1 VDWQRKSTDKIMRA
15 VEFIHESSG
24 CTTSGAIASVSHAIG
39 EVNSRQMIKPPT
51 KYANAYEKPWAS
63 RKIKNARR

>member
-1 VDWQRKSTDKIMRA
+1 MRA
-15 VEFIHESSG
+15 VEFIRESIGVTSSG
-24 CTTSGAIASVSHAIG
+24 SIASVSHAIG
-39 EVNSRQMIKPPT
+39 EINSRQMNKAPT